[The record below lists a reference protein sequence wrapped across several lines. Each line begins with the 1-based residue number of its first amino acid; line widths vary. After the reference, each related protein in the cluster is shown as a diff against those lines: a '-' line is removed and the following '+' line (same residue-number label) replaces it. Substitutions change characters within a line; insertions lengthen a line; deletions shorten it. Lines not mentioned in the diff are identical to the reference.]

1 MNERYPKRLRIM
13 RSGFPRSG
21 FTLIELLVVISI
33 IALLTAILLPVF
45 FSVRGKA
52 RQTVCVSNL
61 RQIGLAISLYAQDAD
76 ELYPYGNDPSDLYSQ
91 PNIWLQ
97 DTAHPEYYDQ
107 VMHYMQPLNQI
118 LNPYIQSADIW
129 HCPSDSGYT
138 ELDISSYDGFGGVPL
153 DATPTAFQA
162 FKTSY
167 LYRTEIALLHTSY
180 GSLTATDTATGT
192 LHESSEVNVLM
203 DGNGSWH
210 GGFLVSQK
218 RYNELMGDGHVIN
231 QNIAQFGET
240 WKLQIKQ

>member
-1 MNERYPKRLRIM
+1 VNERFPKCPRLLLPGSSHR
-13 RSGFPRSG
+13 G

-61 RQIGLAISLYAQDAD
+61 RQIGMAISLYAQDAD
-76 ELYPYGNDPSDLYSQ
+76 DLYPYGNDPSDLYSQ
-91 PNIWLQ
+91 PNIWQ
-97 DTAHPEYYDQ
+97 SDTAHPEYYNQ
-107 VMHYMQPLNQI
+107 VMLMLPLRDI
-118 LNPYIQSADIW
+118 LMPYLQNNEIW

-138 ELDISSYDGFGGVPL
+138 ELDISAYDGFGGVPL
-153 DATPTAFQA
+153 DATPTAYQ
-162 FKTSY
+162 KYQTSY
-167 LYRTEIALLHTSY
+167 LYRTEIALLHTPY
-180 GSLTATDTATGT
+180 GSLTAYDAVGNA
-192 LHESSEVNVLM
+192 HESSEVNVLM

-210 GGFLVSQK
+210 GGLLVSQK

-231 QNIAQFGET
+231 QNVAQFGET